1 MFTKAGNTFKIVFNI
16 DSLAQCGYGQKITT
30 KMVFQ

>member
-1 MFTKAGNTFKIVFNI
+1 MFTKAGNTFKIVFNT
-16 DSLAQCGYGQKITT
+16 DSLTMWLQSEITT